1 LLLLCLF
8 KQYSF
13 VVLIFSNNKTTD
25 LTAGK

>member
-1 LLLLCLF
+1 LLVLCLL

-13 VVLIFSNNKTTD
+13 VVLIFSNNKTTY